1 MFKEKQKT
9 AFSGW
14 AALVS
19 LIVALG
25 LTVYWFVMQIID
37 LNQGNP
43 ASPLELV
50 GNIVLFVGLL
60 VTMHGFFTIEPNEAI
75 VLLLFGR
82 YIGTEKTTGFRW
94 ANPFYTRKPISLRV
108 RNFDSEK
115 LKVND
120 KRGNPIDISAVV
132 VWRVSDTAQAVFE
145 VENYTEYVR
154 MQSESALRHLATQY
168 AYDSSEHEEVSL
180 RVSIDEVSEALGKE
194 IQERV
199 KRAGVVIE
207 EARINHLAYAAEIA
221 SVMLQRQQAEAIIA
235 ARQKIVDGAVGM
247 VQMALERLSTEGVLH
262 LDEERKATMV
272 SNLMVVLCA
281 ERAAQPV
288 LNTGSLY

>member
-9 AFSGW
+9 VFSGW
-14 AALVS
+14 AALVI
-19 LIVALG
+19 LILALG
-25 LTVYWFVMQIID
+25 LTIYWFVLQIVD
-37 LNQGNP
+37 LNHGGS
-43 ASPLELV
+43 ASPLALV
-50 GNIVLFVGLL
+50 GNIVLFIGLL
-60 VTMHGFFTIEPNEAI
+60 ITMNGFFTIEPNEAI

-82 YIGTEKTTGFRW
+82 YIGTEKMTGFRW

-247 VQMALERLSTEGVLH
+247 VQMALERLSAEGVLH